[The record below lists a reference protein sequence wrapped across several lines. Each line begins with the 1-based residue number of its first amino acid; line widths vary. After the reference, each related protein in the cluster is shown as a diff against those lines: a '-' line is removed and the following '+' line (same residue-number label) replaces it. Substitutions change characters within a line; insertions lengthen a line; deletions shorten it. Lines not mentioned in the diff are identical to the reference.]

1 MKILET
7 VEVAV
12 FVVMEIVL
20 RVVLIIME
28 IALIVAVLAIIISI
42 FVDLVTKLYL
52 YFKYWFIIMLVA
64 DTPAIYSSIFLL
76 KRGDYFMW
84 LHVIVFAIVATAII
98 YVCLKWNEL

>member
-1 MKILET
+1 MEILET
-7 VEVAV
+7 VEVV
-12 FVVMEIVL
+12 LLVVA
-20 RVVLIIME
+20 IIME
-28 IALIVAVLAIIISI
+28 IVFIVAVLAVIISI
-42 FVDLVTKLYL
+42 FASFVTKLYR